1 MSTISTM
8 NERLRT
14 IQANISEQINQ
25 DLAGLHDVNHY
36 PTHSADDDDDK
47 RKMFK
52 DRIRELR
59 EIRNRIEHIFTG
71 AKA

>member
-1 MSTISTM
+1 MSTTNPM

-25 DLAGLHDVNHY
+25 DLVGLHAVEHY

-47 RKMFK
+47 RKGFK
-52 DRIRELR
+52 KCIAELR

-71 AKA
+71 AEA